1 MDLGFQLH
9 EARDGSFTSKSND
22 DIAGE
27 PTFVDE
33 CSRDRARSAPKGVS
47 HHRVATL
54 GGNNDTHPN
63 AFGWATINNEVC
75 RNLLLS
81 AADYL
86 TKIAGLNDAVVA
98 GQQRGILDGNFAA
111 ALATTGGK
119 DRASGTSAHAQTETV
134 NLRATAV
141 VGLVRTLRH
150 LFSSASGRHS
160 QVE

>member
-98 GQQRGILDGNFAA
+98 GEHRG
-111 ALATTGGK
+111 
-119 DRASGTSAHAQTETV
+119 
-134 NLRATAV
+134 
-141 VGLVRTLRH
+141 
-150 LFSSASGRHS
+150 
-160 QVE
+160 